1 MGKEITDRI
10 AREENEADKAAFDKV
25 TVNPLKRGLKAAK
38 DYIMGT
44 EEENRGAAERMKARD
59 EANPDSPLAKMNKAL
74 GYGGYKKGGAV
85 KSSASLRADG
95 CAVKGKTKGRIV

>member
-25 TVNPLKRGLKAAK
+25 TVSPVKRGLSALK
-38 DYIMGT
+38 DSIMGT
-44 EEENRGAAERMKARD
+44 PAQNKAAAERMRARD
-59 EANPDSPLAKMNKAL
+59 EANPDSPLTKMNKTM

-85 KSSASLRADG
+85 KARGCG
-95 CAVKGKTKGRIV
+95 CAQRGLTKGKMR